1 MSARHK
7 KTCVKMSNRIE
18 HDPFGKLQIM
28 HTCATMLNGTNDC
41 RFERCKSG
49 FWRGWIYEKTGD
61 RREKGRDKREGIDEK
76 KWLSA
81 AEDGYGHQFILL

>member
-28 HTCATMLNGTNDC
+28 HTCATMLNGTNDV
-41 RFERCKSG
+41 KVV
-49 FWRGWIYEKTGD
+49 FWRGWIYEKKGG

>member
-1 MSARHK
+1 MIVVSK
-7 KTCVKMSNRIE
+7 DVKVV
-18 HDPFGKLQIM
+18 
-28 HTCATMLNGTNDC
+28 
-41 RFERCKSG
+41 
-49 FWRGWIYEKTGD
+49 FWRGWIYEKKGG